1 MEERIRQYIKEIE
14 KAQDI
19 KVLLACETGSRAWG
33 FPSPDSDYDVRLI
46 YRHRMDWYLSLL
58 EPKDIFEVMLED
70 NNFDISGW
78 DIRKTLGLLWKSNP
92 PLLERIQSPIVYVA
106 DEEFLIGMNSIAP
119 RCYSRVATIHH
130 YLSMAKKCF
139 EEINGKESYKLKK
152 FFYALRAAVACRW
165 ILETD
170 RIPPIRFSEMLEGIH
185 VSGDLYE
192 RIGELIKL
200 KSRENESY
208 FHKGE
213 AAVIAFIDESIAL
226 GEERGKCLPAAS
238 GDIFELDTF
247 FRNVVK
253 KEL

>member
-14 KAQDI
+14 KAQGI

-58 EPKDIFEVMLED
+58 EPKDTFEVMLED

-152 FFYALRAAVACRW
+152 FFMHCVRLLLVVGSW
-165 ILETD
+165 KQTEF
-170 RIPPIRFSEMLEGIH
+170 PRF
-185 VSGDLYE
+185 DF
-192 RIGELIKL
+192 L
-200 KSRENESY
+200 KCWKEFMFRE
-208 FHKGE
+208 
-213 AAVIAFIDESIAL
+213 I
-226 GEERGKCLPAAS
+226 C
-238 GDIFELDTF
+238 T
-247 FRNVVK
+247 NV
-253 KEL
+253 